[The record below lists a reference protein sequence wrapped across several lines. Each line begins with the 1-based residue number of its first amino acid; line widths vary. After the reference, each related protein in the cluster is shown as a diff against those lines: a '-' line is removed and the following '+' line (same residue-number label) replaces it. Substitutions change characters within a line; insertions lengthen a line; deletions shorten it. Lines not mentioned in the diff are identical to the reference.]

1 MSVISSFEVKAY
13 TDSLNA
19 LTGVAK
25 SAVENAISGI
35 EYEDVADL
43 RAKLFDAIEP
53 FVTASTDTAASL
65 AAEFY
70 DSVREQAT
78 GARYGAN
85 PVSNHEPQAT
95 EGAIRAFLQG
105 VVDGKGLGDIMDLI
119 LGRVDWEVKHAA
131 GECVIENAMS
141 DPLCKRYA
149 RVPTGAE
156 TCPFCLM
163 LASRGFVYLN
173 AKSAGAD
180 EKRGHIAGRDG
191 HYHANCDCRIV
202 PGFDGME
209 YEGYDPD
216 GLLVTFLELSEG
228 FDDRKAVE
236 EWNSY
241 DADWQKENPWNEF
254 KTRKLMAYVRAN
266 MKTKDPA

>member
-1 MSVISSFEVKAY
+1 MSVISSFEVRAY

-35 EYEDVADL
+35 EYDDVADL
-43 RAKLFDAIEP
+43 RAKLLDAIEP
-53 FVTASTDTAASL
+53 FVTASTDTAAAL

-78 GARYGAN
+78 GSRYGAN

-105 VVDGKGLGDIMDLI
+105 VVEGKPLADVLGKI

-131 GECVIENAMS
+131 GECVIENAKS
-141 DPLCKRYA
+141 DPLCERYA

-163 LASRGFVYLN
+163 LASRGFEYLS

-180 EKRGHIAGRDG
+180 KRG

-209 YEGYDPD
+209 VEGYDPD
-216 GLLVTFLELSEG
+216 ALYARFSELSGG
-228 FDDRKAVE
+228 FDDHAALDEWSSRDE
-236 EWNSY
+236 EWQE
-241 DADWQKENPWNEF
+241 ANPWDAF
-254 KTRKLMAYVRAN
+254 RTRKLMAHVRKN
-266 MKTKDPA
+266 MEVERASAE